1 MQESSSA
8 NHMAT
13 KISKTLM
20 EKCLTTCEKISI
32 KIYLDTRLYPLET
45 RQHLFLTSS
54 SPRED
59 SSLEDPFEISFSPCG
74 SLTNFLLHYHYSFFF
89 ISTILA
95 FEYVDDGTLPKSF
108 VVRSMSEVSVELKIE
123 MNNLGAA

>member
-1 MQESSSA
+1 MSE
-8 NHMAT
+8 NIN
-13 KISKTLM
+13 KNP
-20 EKCLTTCEKISI
+20 
-32 KIYLDTRLYPLET
+32 LYPLET

-59 SSLEDPFEISFSPCG
+59 SSLEDPFEINFSPC
-74 SLTNFLLHYHYSFFF
+74 SSFLTNFLLHYHYSFFF

-95 FEYVDDGTLPKSF
+95 FEYVDDGTLPISF
-108 VVRSMSEVSVELKIE
+108 VVRSMSEVSVELKFQ